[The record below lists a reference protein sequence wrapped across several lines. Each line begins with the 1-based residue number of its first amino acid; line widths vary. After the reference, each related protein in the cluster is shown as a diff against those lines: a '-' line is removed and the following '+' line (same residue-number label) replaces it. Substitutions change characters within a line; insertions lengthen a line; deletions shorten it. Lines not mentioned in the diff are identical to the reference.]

1 MKSPVSTGCYGFIVA
16 YFLDK
21 YNLKI
26 EIVIKLLKKIGL
38 ETDTGSCQEDRPF
51 FLSVLKGLL
60 DLHKILR
67 RPFAERKFPKK
78 ESYPVDNV
86 DNFVYN
92 PKISQNRREKC
103 GVLIHRDS
111 AAEGG

>member
-1 MKSPVSTGCYGFIVA
+1 VKSPVSTGCYGFIVA

-26 EIVIKLLKKIGL
+26 EIVIKLLEEIGL
-38 ETDTGSCQEDRPF
+38 ETDMGSCQEDRPF
-51 FLSVLKGLL
+51 FLPVLKGLL

-78 ESYPVDNV
+78 KSYPVDNV

-103 GVLIHRDS
+103 GVLIHLNS
-111 AAEGG
+111 AAKGG

>member
-1 MKSPVSTGCYGFIVA
+1 M
-16 YFLDK
+16 
-21 YNLKI
+21 
-26 EIVIKLLKKIGL
+26 EEIGL

-78 ESYPVDNV
+78 KSYPVDNV

-92 PKISQNRREKC
+92 PNLLHFLCKIVVDKITHS
-103 GVLIHRDS
+103 I
-111 AAEGG
+111 